1 MKKTLLLFLIST
13 LTINLKSQNSSVPPL
28 EREVT
33 LSISNESVPFVLN
46 AISQQTAV
54 VFSYSP
60 NMISTTNKISI
71 DVKAKSV
78 RHTLNTIFTGT
89 VKYKVKGKYII
100 LQKNEALAKEEV
112 IVEDIYTIHKPAIN

>member
-1 MKKTLLLFLIST
+1 MKKILLLFLIST

-60 NMISTTNKISI
+60 NVISATNKISI

-100 LQKNEALAKEEV
+100 LQKE
-112 IVEDIYTIHKPAIN
+112 